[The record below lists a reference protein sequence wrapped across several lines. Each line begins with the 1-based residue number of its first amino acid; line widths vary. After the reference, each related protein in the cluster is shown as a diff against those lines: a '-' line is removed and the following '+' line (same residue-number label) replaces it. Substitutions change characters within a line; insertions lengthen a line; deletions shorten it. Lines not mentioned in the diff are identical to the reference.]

1 MATFSERVG
10 DIFDSPPNSIL
21 IRSPSLFPIYTQ
33 PTNSLLRCLQHKG
46 ILGRRRRRRLQEIR
60 KHDPCPILQITSIH
74 PPLQSP
80 SAFHLQKAHCNNPS
94 PPSTSHATHQ
104 RSLVGTCLLIPPF
117 PTIETSTGKISP
129 TLSKPTPQQEAKRFW
144 IACLFTS
151 AGYGKKVDTPASI
164 LAATE
169 TAVADLA
176 RQIADHMN
184 KRRKIAELK
193 ERREKLIDQDD
204 DDDDE
209 RLRALTALIDLEEKE
224 SGGEMGGCY
233 SVRINS
239 GLFGVPWK
247 ETRRVLKEGD
257 VNMIVVRPS
266 SQKDEVVESDD
277 DGGVEVGEAQEE
289 KKVVRVDS
297 AVGHKEGKVEAREG
311 GAGAE
316 KADNAQVKRGLKR
329 KIGEGGGEEEGK
341 KKEVGGRQTK
351 LKFGKGK

>member
-21 IRSPSLFPIYTQ
+21 IHACNT
-33 PTNSLLRCLQHKG
+33 KG
-46 ILGRRRRRRLQEIR
+46 SWGAGVAAAF
-60 KHDPCPILQITSIH
+60 KKY
-74 PPLQSP
+74 SP

-94 PPSTSHATHQ
+94 PPSTSLATHQ
-104 RSLVGTCLLIPPF
+104 KSLVGTCLLIPPF
-117 PTIETSTGKISP
+117 PTIRTYTGKISS

-164 LAATE
+164 LKATE
-169 TAVADLA
+169 TSVADLA

-184 KRRKIAELK
+184 KRRKIAGLK
-193 ERREKLIDQDD
+193 EKRENLVEQDGD
-204 DDDDE
+204 DK
-209 RLRALTALIDLEEKE
+209 RLRALTAQIDREEKE

-239 GLFGVPWK
+239 GLFGVPWE
-247 ETRRVLKEGD
+247 ETRRVLKKGD
-257 VNMIVVRPS
+257 VNMIVVRPP
-266 SQKDEVVESDD
+266 SQNDEVVESDD
-277 DGGVEVGEAQEE
+277 DRGVETGEAQEE
-289 KKVVRVDS
+289 KNIVRVDGAS
-297 AVGHKEGKVEAREG
+297 GHKEEKVEAREG
-311 GAGAE
+311 EAGAE
-316 KADNAQVKRGLKR
+316 KVDNAQVKKGLKR
-329 KIGEGGGEEEGK
+329 KIGEGSGEEEGK